1 MAARV
6 AGEVFARGAERM
18 GQAERKGLGYM
29 ADLSDPAALRE
40 AWRDAHVSIRHQA
53 EVEKEAL
60 RSARVLFSNPAE
72 AANKLAPLVAAI
84 EQRALALQAEAR
96 AFYQLQAEQRKAP
109 AGDLA
114 PNDAEKQLARI
125 IPERGGTSAQMS
137 AEERAALQAK
147 TAGFIPRHMT
157 SEWNILL
164 NRTPKLTAL
173 QIRDFLTGEFE
184 PIPAAEFL
192 DYLKASEKLGT
203 MKLTVKPQE
212 PPPAPPAPPA
222 KKAGRGGKK
231 G

>member
-1 MAARV
+1 
-6 AGEVFARGAERM
+6 
-18 GQAERKGLGYM
+18 
-29 ADLSDPAALRE
+29 
-40 AWRDAHVSIRHQA
+40 VSIRHQA
-53 EVEKEAL
+53 EVEKEAV

-72 AANKLAPLVAAI
+72 AEKKLAPLVTAI
-84 EQRALALQAEAR
+84 EQRAVTLQAEAK
-96 AFYQLQAEQRKAP
+96 AFYQLEAEQRKAP

-114 PNDAEKQLARI
+114 VSDVERQLARL
-125 IPERGGTSAQMS
+125 IPERGGSAAQMS

-164 NRTPKLTAL
+164 GRTPKLTAL

-184 PIPAAEFL
+184 PIPAADFL

-203 MKLTVKPQE
+203 MKLTVKPDE

-222 KKAGRGGKK
+222 KKGDGRP
-231 G
+231 